1 MFRTH
6 SAVSDLNRI
15 TMDFD
20 LVYIGDGD
28 IQVSILGVSSG
39 VRWVQTVQTDYNV
52 LSWKLKNWI
61 PLIPIAKSLY
71 PLWTLLIFSLILS
84 FGYTCWIPTNKSSL
98 IDRARK
104 FKIILAVWFLQ
115 STFWY
120 SDWYILDTFL
130 EVSVRLN

>member
-39 VRWVQTVQTDYNV
+39 VRWVQTVQTV
-52 LSWKLKNWI
+52 HSLQCTELK
-61 PLIPIAKSLY
+61 
-71 PLWTLLIFSLILS
+71 TLE
-84 FGYTCWIPTNKSSL
+84 
-98 IDRARK
+98 
-104 FKIILAVWFLQ
+104 
-115 STFWY
+115 
-120 SDWYILDTFL
+120 L
-130 EVSVRLN
+130 ETLNAD